1 MQGSGVPLAV
11 LFLDKKAQNMDM
23 GLLDKASP
31 SLARDLWNDLKW
43 RLYLYNTF
51 FFVRERRIGPC

>member
-23 GLLDKASP
+23 GLLEHRFKASP
-31 SLARDLWNDLKW
+31 SLARS
-43 RLYLYNTF
+43 F
-51 FFVRERRIGPC
+51 E